1 MPAED
6 NRSLNSCASSLLRFR
21 CFISA
26 QTPRSNLAAMDAA
39 SQIGLVDC
47 SGIIGRVTDI
57 VEGAIFSCCMDRPIL
72 PTPVTPNLVDMAE
85 VWQLRVQ
92 IPLLYLEQKRVTARR
107 AAVKLCDII

>member
-39 SQIGLVDC
+39 SQIGPVDC

-57 VEGAIFSCCMDRPIL
+57 VEGAIFPCCMDRPIL

-107 AAVKLCDII
+107 AAVKICDII